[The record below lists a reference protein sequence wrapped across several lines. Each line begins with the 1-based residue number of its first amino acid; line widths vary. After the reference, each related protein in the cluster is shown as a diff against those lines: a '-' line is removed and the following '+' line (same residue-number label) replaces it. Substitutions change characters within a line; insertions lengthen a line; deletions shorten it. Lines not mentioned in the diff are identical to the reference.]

1 MKENNKRII
10 KNTEIAEAVE
20 AALEERGLEWIDRFS
35 GRHDRIIDAIDIERG
50 PEEEEVPADPSIIQS
65 FILGFIAECEEER

>member
-20 AALEERGLEWIDRFS
+20 AALEERGLEWTHRNSILDQ
-35 GRHDRIIDAIDIERG
+35 IDIERG
-50 PEEEEVPADPSIIQS
+50 PEEEEVPADQSIIQS
-65 FILGFIAECEEER
+65 SILGFIAACEEQ

>member
-20 AALEERGLEWIDRFS
+20 AELEARGLEWNRRNSILDE
-35 GRHDRIIDAIDIERG
+35 IDIERD
-50 PEEEEVPADPSIIQS
+50 PEEEEIPADPSIIQS
-65 FILGFIAECEEER
+65 FILGFIAECEEQ

>member
-20 AALEERGLEWIDRFS
+20 AELEARGLEWNRRNSILDE
-35 GRHDRIIDAIDIERG
+35 IDIERD
-50 PEEEEVPADPSIIQS
+50 PEEEEIPVDPSIIQS
-65 FILGFIAECEEER
+65 FILGFIAECEEQ

>member
-20 AALEERGLEWIDRFS
+20 AELEARGLEWTRRNSILDE
-35 GRHDRIIDAIDIERG
+35 IDIERG
-50 PEEEEVPADPSIIQS
+50 PEEEELPADPSIIQS
-65 FILGFIAECEEER
+65 FILGFIALCEEER

>member
-20 AALEERGLEWIDRFS
+20 AALEERGLEWTRRNSILEE
-35 GRHDRIIDAIDIERG
+35 IDIERG
-50 PEEEEVPADPSIIQS
+50 PEEEEIPADPSIIQS

>member
-20 AALEERGLEWIDRFS
+20 AALEERGLEWNRRNSILDE
-35 GRHDRIIDAIDIERG
+35 IDIERD
-50 PEEEEVPADPSIIQS
+50 PEEEEIPADPSIIQS
-65 FILGFIAECEEER
+65 FILGFIAECEEQ